1 MAITADPYTQIV
13 LLIGG
18 LVAVLVGIMG
28 RRVKNSEQEF
38 KMMIRVISGLTGV
51 VMLIWSF
58 LMVSE
63 GGWSLTWLL
72 VFLVLGVGLLFPLL
86 PRVNFGTILAL
97 IIAAV
102 VAFALSSSMDTLW
115 VVIIFLVTFFILWF
129 LLGFVFKA
137 VRGVGAILGSRIVLL
152 VVGAI
157 AIIMAAYS
165 LAV

>member
-63 GGWSLTWLL
+63 GGWSL
-72 VFLVLGVGLLFPLL
+72 PLL

-102 VAFALSSSMDTLW
+102 IAFALSNSMDALW

-165 LAV
+165 LAI